1 MRSAQ
6 KVGRRDRAEPASGLA
21 LSGARQASD
30 TAWSELKSRLHGRL
44 LDRLNL
50 AMVEQTPRDVIRAE
64 IEPVVRDGLAE
75 ERALLPRGD
84 IVRMV
89 DELLDELLGYGPLQP
104 LLGDPT
110 VSDITINGPSHV
122 FVERF
127 GRMEP
132 APIRFRDSA
141 HLVRILNKIVS
152 AVGRRIDE
160 SQPMVDARLP
170 DGSRINA
177 IVPPLALDGPL
188 VSIRRFSAETADL
201 GRLVALGAMSQ
212 EMASLLAGYVVSRRN
227 LLVSGGTGSGKTTLL
242 NALAREIPEAQRVI
256 TIEDTAELQIDRPNV
271 ARLETRPA
279 NMEGQGEV
287 TPRQLVRNALRM
299 RPDRIVI
306 GECRGDET
314 FDMLQAMNTGHEGS
328 LTTLHANTPRD
339 ALSRILNMVIMSGIS
354 IPSETLMRQI
364 AETLDVVVHLDRLE
378 DGRRRVVSISEIQG
392 TENGQPILNE
402 VFRFNPEAD
411 GAEGSGRG
419 GFEGGAD
426 RSTHEAEFASGRQS
440 ASSGSGGAQ

>member
-1 MRSAQ
+1 MRPAPADR
-6 KVGRRDRAEPASGLA
+6 RRDRAGRVAVAGAPLGSEPASDA
-21 LSGARQASD
+21 
-30 TAWSELKSRLHGRL
+30 AWTELKSRLHGRL

-50 AMVEQTPRDVIRAE
+50 AMVEQTSRDVIRAE
-64 IEPVVRDGLAE
+64 IEPVIRDGLAD

-84 IVRMV
+84 VVRMV

-104 LLGDPT
+104 LLADPT
-110 VSDITINGPSHV
+110 VSDITINGPAHV
-122 FVERF
+122 FVERS

-132 APIRFRDSA
+132 APIRFRDDA
-141 HLVRILNKIVS
+141 HLVRILNKIVA

-188 VSIRRFSAETADL
+188 VSIRRFSADTADL
-201 GRLVALGAMSQ
+201 GRLVALGALSRD
-212 EMASLLAGYVVSRRN
+212 MADLLAGYVVSRRN
-227 LLVSGGTGSGKTTLL
+227 VLVSGGTGSGKTTLL
-242 NALAREIPEAQRVI
+242 NALAREIPEGQRVI

-279 NMEGQGEV
+279 NMEGRGEI

-339 ALSRILNMVIMSGIS
+339 ALSRVLNMIVMSGIS
-354 IPSETLMRQI
+354 IPAETLMRQI
-364 AETLDVVVHLDRLE
+364 ADTLDVVVHLERLE
-378 DGRRRVVSISEIQG
+378 DGRRRVMSISEIAG
-392 TENGQPILNE
+392 AEDGRPLLHE
-402 VFRFNPEAD
+402 VYRFNPDAAGD
-411 GAEGSGRG
+411 AGPGRG
-419 GFEGGAD
+419 AFERGVERMSVPAPAPAEAGG
-426 RSTHEAEFASGRQS
+426 GQ
-440 ASSGSGGAQ
+440 